1 MQSRPYSSVTHSPLS
16 RTEQEPLTRINPRII
31 LLTLGMFALGT
42 DAFIVAGVLPV
53 IAHET
58 GVTEGL
64 VGQLVTAFS
73 LTYGLGAPVLAA
85 FTGRW
90 PRQRVLMGAL
100 GLLGLANLASALSPS
115 FPILLLTRILAGCFA
130 ATYTPLAF
138 AIGIELAPP
147 AKRARALSLVVGG
160 LNVATVLGAPFGT
173 WIGEH
178 FEWRLSFI
186 LVAGLAGL
194 AFLLLV
200 IWRLPDTSLPTPL
213 ALKERLKPITDGHV
227 VLALLPAFLW
237 NVGVYVMYPYIA
249 LLLQQQSHVSDISIL
264 LACFGLGIV
273 LANALSGLFADR
285 FKPDHLVIIFLLL
298 LIGIQALLPLAAT
311 TIIGGAIILFLWGM
325 SFALLFIPQQQRLLR
340 LAPEHSSLLLALNN
354 SALYLGIAGGAAG
367 GGLALHFFAVT
378 QLAWI
383 GGGSIFVALLIIAIT
398 LRLQRQ
404 SRLSQETK

>member
-1 MQSRPYSSVTHSPLS
+1 
-16 RTEQEPLTRINPRII
+16 
-31 LLTLGMFALGT
+31 
-42 DAFIVAGVLPV
+42 
-53 IAHET
+53 
-58 GVTEGL
+58 
-64 VGQLVTAFS
+64 
-73 LTYGLGAPVLAA
+73 
-85 FTGRW
+85 
-90 PRQRVLMGAL
+90 
-100 GLLGLANLASALSPS
+100 
-115 FPILLLTRILAGCFA
+115 
-130 ATYTPLAF
+130 
-138 AIGIELAPP
+138 
-147 AKRARALSLVVGG
+147 
-160 LNVATVLGAPFGT
+160 
-173 WIGEH
+173 
-178 FEWRLSFI
+178 
-186 LVAGLAGL
+186 L

-200 IWRLPDTSLPTPL
+200 IWRLPDTSLPAPL

-249 LLLQQQSHVSDISIL
+249 LLLQQQSHISDISIL

-311 TIIGGAIILFLWGM
+311 TIIGGAIILLLWGM

>member
-147 AKRARALSLVVGG
+147 AKRARALSLVVG
-160 LNVATVLGAPFGT
+160 
-173 WIGEH
+173 
-178 FEWRLSFI
+178 
-186 LVAGLAGL
+186 
-194 AFLLLV
+194 
-200 IWRLPDTSLPTPL
+200 
-213 ALKERLKPITDGHV
+213 
-227 VLALLPAFLW
+227 
-237 NVGVYVMYPYIA
+237 
-249 LLLQQQSHVSDISIL
+249 
-264 LACFGLGIV
+264 
-273 LANALSGLFADR
+273 
-285 FKPDHLVIIFLLL
+285 
-298 LIGIQALLPLAAT
+298 
-311 TIIGGAIILFLWGM
+311 
-325 SFALLFIPQQQRLLR
+325 
-340 LAPEHSSLLLALNN
+340 
-354 SALYLGIAGGAAG
+354 
-367 GGLALHFFAVT
+367 
-378 QLAWI
+378 
-383 GGGSIFVALLIIAIT
+383 
-398 LRLQRQ
+398 
-404 SRLSQETK
+404 